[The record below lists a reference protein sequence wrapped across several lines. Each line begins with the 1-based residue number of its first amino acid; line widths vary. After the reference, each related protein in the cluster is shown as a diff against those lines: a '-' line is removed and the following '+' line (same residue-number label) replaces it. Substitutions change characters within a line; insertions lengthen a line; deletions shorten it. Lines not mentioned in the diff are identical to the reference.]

1 MHGWGCVCRARTGV
15 PGGFNVL
22 GLSKR
27 CKEEE
32 ERAGGAERPS
42 RGPEAEREHGARG
55 LGRPAPPRV
64 CPWALRAGSP
74 ALILSE
80 FHLHHTQE
88 KKMKINIETTI
99 PSNTL
104 IFIHIQMHTFKLKK
118 KFKKTLRNQQITS
131 NVALCC
137 RYYTCSLFPR
147 HRSRGP
153 GTLFPRKIQGFG

>member
-1 MHGWGCVCRARTGV
+1 
-15 PGGFNVL
+15 
-22 GLSKR
+22 
-27 CKEEE
+27 
-32 ERAGGAERPS
+32 
-42 RGPEAEREHGARG
+42 
-55 LGRPAPPRV
+55 
-64 CPWALRAGSP
+64 
-74 ALILSE
+74 
-80 FHLHHTQE
+80 
-88 KKMKINIETTI
+88 MKINIETTI

-104 IFIHIQMHTFKLKK
+104 IFIHIQMHTFKLKKK

>member
-1 MHGWGCVCRARTGV
+1 M

-32 ERAGGAERPS
+32 ERAGGAKRPS

-118 KFKKTLRNQQITS
+118 NLKKHSEISKL
-131 NVALCC
+131 
-137 RYYTCSLFPR
+137 PR
-147 HRSRGP
+147 M
-153 GTLFPRKIQGFG
+153 